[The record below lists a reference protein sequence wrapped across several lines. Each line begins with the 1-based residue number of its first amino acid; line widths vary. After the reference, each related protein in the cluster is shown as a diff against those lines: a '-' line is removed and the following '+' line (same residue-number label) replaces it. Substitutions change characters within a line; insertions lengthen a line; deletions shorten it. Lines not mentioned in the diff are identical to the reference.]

1 MADPG
6 KNMYTATRLNLLI
19 TLMSAVLGMLI
30 VFVKMLSTGS
40 IGLGFI
46 LTYMLITAIP
56 VFAVSVLMKF

>member
-1 MADPG
+1 
-6 KNMYTATRLNLLI
+6 
-19 TLMSAVLGMLI
+19 MSAVLGMLI